1 MLQVIMA
8 WFFALFCTLII
19 IIIIAMKDFMDN
31 ENKESSFPVIEESL
45 KVDKKII
52 EKGKVK
58 ISKSVKEESEV
69 IDLPI
74 INEEVKIERFSVNQ
88 VIDKLPEAVRY
99 EGDTMIIPVLEEI
112 TVIEKK
118 ILLVE
123 EIHITKT
130 SVSSTETKEVTLRKE
145 EIKIERS

>member
-1 MLQVIMA
+1 MA
-8 WFFALFCTLII
+8 WFFAIFCTLII
-19 IIIIAMKDFMDN
+19 TTIIAMKDFIDN
-31 ENKESSFPVIEESL
+31 ENKASSIPVVEESL

-69 IDLPI
+69 VDLPI

-88 VIDKLPEAVRY
+88 VIDKPPEAVRY

-112 TVIEKK
+112 TV
-118 ILLVE
+118 V
-123 EIHITKT
+123 
-130 SVSSTETKEVTLRKE
+130 
-145 EIKIERS
+145 